1 MSTDQIVTV
10 IVAIVGSG
18 ALGILIN
25 SIATRKKVKA
35 ESGKI
40 ASESH
45 AIDQES
51 LNKAI
56 ESIAKAADLIGD
68 VSGQQVQMLCNQVSR
83 QDKRLTDLEEE
94 IRILREKTKAD
105 DMTIATL
112 QKDNSRL
119 RDQVKKLVD
128 ENTAK
133 DRVIDDLRRR
143 VDELESKLIS
153 VESAEKRRQ
162 DGE

>member
-18 ALGILIN
+18 ALGVLIN
-25 SIATRKKVKA
+25 SIATRKKVHA

-40 ASESH
+40 TSESH

-83 QDKRLTDLEEE
+83 QDKRLTDLEDE
-94 IRILREKTKAD
+94 IRELRVQKKAD
-105 DMTIATL
+105 EVTIDTL
-112 QKDNSRL
+112 KQENVRL
-119 RDQVKKLVD
+119 KQQITKLVD
-128 ENTAK
+128 ENVEK
-133 DRVIDDLRRR
+133 DRTINDLKQR
-143 VDELESKLIS
+143 VEDLESKL
-153 VESAEKRRQ
+153 SAVTAKDCE
-162 DGE
+162 